1 MRHFGYAPGVTDAQD
16 ARFTPV
22 PRSYLGGKYETV
34 RPVGRGGMASV
45 WLGLN
50 RGAAGFAR
58 KIAIKRVLRHLKQN
72 DTRFEQMF
80 VEEALI
86 VADLHHPNIVQVH
99 DFGRDMD
106 GGYYI
111 VMEWVEGLNLTS
123 YIDAYKDAGEL
134 PPWHL
139 CMGICIEVLRALS
152 AAHGRTDDAGR
163 PAPVIHRDVTPAN
176 ILIGIN
182 GNVKLT
188 DFGLASAMDRPGTT
202 EPGMVKGKIAY
213 VSPEV
218 LKGAR
223 ADPRT
228 DLYGLGVVL
237 WEALTTKRLFG
248 GEKLSDLDIAM
259 RVLKLEVPPLSE
271 VRPGLPPEVYQLVA
285 RGIARDPAE
294 RFQTAQEMIGAL
306 TAILR
311 RHPEPSDVGAVAQS
325 AKRARSMLEPA

>member
-1 MRHFGYAPGVTDAQD
+1 MQAASAYPVRCTLEQD
-16 ARFTPV
+16 KA
-22 PRSYLGGKYETV
+22 
-34 RPVGRGGMASV
+34 
-45 WLGLN
+45 
-50 RGAAGFAR
+50 
-58 KIAIKRVLRHLKQN
+58 
-72 DTRFEQMF
+72 FEAMF

-111 VMEWVEGLNLTS
+111 VMEWVEGLNFAN
-123 YIDAYKDAGEL
+123 YIDAYKRAGEL

-139 CMGICIEVLRALS
+139 CLGICIEVLRALS
-152 AAHGRTDDAGR
+152 AAHDHKDEAGR

-188 DFGLASAMDRPGTT
+188 DFGLAHAMDRPGTT

-213 VSPEV
+213 VPPEV

-223 ADPRT
+223 PDPRT

-237 WEALTTKRLFG
+237 WEALTARRLFG
-248 GEKLSDLDIAM
+248 GEKMNDLDIAM
-259 RVLKLEVPPLSE
+259 RVLKLEIPPLSQ
-271 VRPGLPPEVYQLVA
+271 VCPGQYCRP
-285 RGIARDPAE
+285 RI
-294 RFQTAQEMIGAL
+294 FQEMTFLSTQEAFHTL
-306 TAILR
+306 
-311 RHPEPSDVGAVAQS
+311 
-325 AKRARSMLEPA
+325 

>member
-1 MRHFGYAPGVTDAQD
+1 MTEQTDP
-16 ARFTPV
+16 RFTPV
-22 PRSYLGGKYETV
+22 PIAYLGGKYETV

-50 RGAAGFAR
+50 RGVAGFTR
-58 KIAIKRVLRHLKQN
+58 KVAIKRILRHLKQKDEN
-72 DTRFEQMF
+72 FEQMF

-111 VMEWVEGLNLTS
+111 VMEWVEGLNLAG
-123 YIDAYKDAGEL
+123 YVDAYTSVKEL

-139 CMGICIEVLRALS
+139 CLGMCIEVLRALG
-152 AAHGRTDDAGR
+152 AAHGHLDAAGN

-188 DFGLASAMDRPGTT
+188 DFGLAHAMDRPGTT
-202 EPGMVKGKIAY
+202 EPGTVKGKIGY

-218 LKGAR
+218 LKGATP
-223 ADPRT
+223 DPRT
-228 DLYGLGVVL
+228 DLYGLGVVI
-237 WEALTTKRLFG
+237 WETLTAQRLFG
-248 GEKLSDLDIAM
+248 GPKMNDLDVAM
-259 RVLKLEVPPLSE
+259 RVLKMDVPPVAAL
-271 VRPGLPPEVYQLVA
+271 RPGLPPAVYDLVTHA
-285 RGIARDPAE
+285 LERDPAR
-294 RFQTAQEMIGAL
+294 RFQSAQEMVDAIAN
-306 TAILR
+306 ILR
-311 RHPEPSDVGAVAQS
+311 HHREPSDVAAVARS
-325 AKRARSMLEPA
+325 AKHARSLLPPE

>member
-1 MRHFGYAPGVTDAQD
+1 MADQD
-16 ARFTPV
+16 PRFTPV
-22 PRSYLGGKYETV
+22 PLSYLGGKYEAV

-50 RGAAGFAR
+50 RGVAGFTR
-58 KIAIKRVLRHLKQN
+58 KIAIKRILRHLKQN
-72 DTRFEQMF
+72 DEKFERMF

-111 VMEWVEGLNLTS
+111 VMEWVEGLNLGG
-123 YIDAYKDAGEL
+123 YIDAHKSAGEL

-152 AAHGRTDDAGR
+152 AAHDHKDEAGQ

-188 DFGLASAMDRPGTT
+188 DFGLAHAMDRPGTT

-213 VSPEV
+213 VPPEV

-223 ADPRT
+223 PDPRT

-237 WEALTTKRLFG
+237 WEALTAQRLFG
-248 GEKLSDLDIAM
+248 GEKMNDLDIAM
-259 RVLKLEVPPLSE
+259 RVLKLEVPSLAQL
-271 VRPGLPPEVYQLVA
+271 RPGLPPELYQLVT
-285 RGIARDPAE
+285 RGIARDPAQ

-311 RHPEPSDVGAVAQS
+311 HHPTASDVTAVARS
-325 AKRARSMLEPA
+325 AQRARAMLTPE